1 MRSDIEFIS
10 RKYWET
16 LVNTLRTSIL
26 KDISVLQDF
35 LQNSLQVL
43 QNVVL
48 DESGIAEAGA
58 KYERIITDLPKV
70 CEQTD
75 FILSQYNNLI
85 CVLR

>member
-16 LVNTLRTSIL
+16 LANTLRASIL

-48 DESGIAEAGA
+48 DETGIAEAGA
-58 KYERIITDLPKV
+58 KYERIMTDLPKA
-70 CEQTD
+70 CSNRYHFET
-75 FILSQYNNLI
+75 I
-85 CVLR
+85 